1 MASVL
6 AVVAG
11 APAQA
16 ANTSSEVLVDTN
28 DDGVGDA
35 REFGGRDRYDTA
47 LRLAENFAAA
57 KGGLGNIP
65 VAFVASGGTLVDAVA
80 VSGLAGYQDAPV
92 LLTPTGSLH
101 GGVADFIEDYG
112 VDTVY
117 VLGGSAAVADSA
129 LEDIQALA
137 NEPTVTRIQGADRYA
152 TAAAIASNLG
162 GGAAWCG
169 GEDAAAILVNGGDAS
184 LVDAMMVGPIA
195 NRLQLP
201 VLMTAADE
209 LSSHTAEFI
218 EADDIEHVIIVGGAD
233 AVSEGIED
241 ALADAG
247 VDTVTRIAGDTPAAT
262 SVALA
267 ELAFDDCSDD
277 LEPVSDDT
285 VALVHR
291 DALPDGVA
299 AAPVLAGAFDAG
311 NLVPVLVV
319 GDTLPAAVRDYLAG
333 TAEEDADGNK
343 VNFNI
348 LAIGGTA
355 AVSSDVM
362 DAALAAAASA
372 PALTVQ
378 IGNGGSYDSN
388 DVPADDRVDV
398 NEDGKFDANDVPQ
411 AGDDQVTLYFSDDVI
426 SADLEAKI
434 RDVITLNGAPARLHA
449 TGTVALT
456 GESDACNPDYVTVR
470 FESPLKPGDTVA
482 VAAGL
487 KLGAKTDQRTVG
499 GASVTVPAL
508 IPDRTRPTVS
518 VIMIAGRNTA
528 EVTIPDGD
536 PTLSVAD
543 NADDVTLQS
552 ASDTKTVTINSAGHL
567 DFNENLVA
575 GDRVT
580 IASGAVVDA
589 AGNRSLQRSFTAIA
603 PHKSPRITSVLMSN
617 LKHSTQ
623 ASTTVPSGDTGY
635 TGTGDENT
643 ISITAKA
650 DGAAA
655 GAIGNGWLMVFDV
668 ASSWKADPDAAVDID
683 VWVNN
688 SDRQVSVRFNSGDAT
703 YGDLKAALEGN
714 SAFDA
719 MFEVGLPAVAA
730 TCSTALDMALALSTA
745 SRQQSATTT
754 GGMTQVAIE
763 VRFNGYIDTVTHDE
777 LLSDVLAATG
787 ERVRDKTSATP
798 ETLAAAITRVRAAT
812 TGLSLVNPTTVTGP
826 TNMVRYEAITSNPA
840 MLPQV
845 RDLVSTQA
853 GRKSRDADANAVPPV
868 SAITAVAEVAAGYAD
883 DDADTANVDESKNG
897 ASQVRIGRSSN
908 VMVPPTPIPSS

>member
-28 DDGVGDA
+28 DDGIGDA

-218 EADDIEHVIIVGGAD
+218 EADNIEHVIIVGGAD
-233 AVSEGIED
+233 AVSEDIED

-247 VDTVTRIAGDTPAAT
+247 VDTVERIAGDTPAGT

-277 LEPVSDDT
+277 LEPVSDDL

-333 TAEEDADGNK
+333 TAEEDAAGNK
-343 VNFNI
+343 VNFRI

-378 IGNGGSYDSN
+378 IGNGGSDA
-388 DVPADDRVDV
+388 DKEGPDDRRDV
-398 NEDGKFDANDVPQ
+398 NEDGKLDANDMPQ
-411 AGDDQVTLYFSDDVI
+411 AGDEKVTLYFSDNVIGTATDVVQ
-426 SADLEAKI
+426 LTAKI
-434 RDVITLNGAPARLHA
+434 RDVLELNGAPARLTTDTGKTAVAHA
-449 TGTVALT
+449 G
-456 GESDACNPDYVTVR
+456 SDDDCNPDSVTIT
-470 FESPLKPGDTVA
+470 FESPLKPGDTVSI
-482 VAAGL
+482 AAGL
-487 KLGAKTDQRTVG
+487 KLGAKEDQRTVG

-508 IPDRTRPTVS
+508 VPDRTRPTVS
-518 VIMIAGRNTA
+518 VIMIAGRTTA
-528 EVTIPDGD
+528 EVTVSEGD
-536 PTLSVAD
+536 PVLDT
-543 NADDVTLQS
+543 NTDVTLQNATANDS
-552 ASDTKTVTINSAGHL
+552 KVVVVGSDGHL
-567 DFNENLVA
+567 DFFAVDNDGNVTNNPADLAA

-623 ASTTVPSGDTGY
+623 ASTTVPTDITGSTDTG
-635 TGTGDENT
+635 DA
-643 ISITAKA
+643 ISISAKA

-655 GAIGNGWLMVFDV
+655 GAVGNGWLMVFDV

-730 TCSTALDMALALSTA
+730 TCSTALDMALGLDATD
-745 SRQQSATTT
+745 RQEQAEATT
-754 GGMTQVAIE
+754 GGRTQVAIE
-763 VRFNGYIDTVTHDE
+763 VRFNGYVETIDASE
-777 LLSDVLAATG
+777 LLDDILADTAKRGSVTLTAVATDLG
-787 ERVRDKTSATP
+787 LGSALDK
-798 ETLAAAITRVRAAT
+798 LDT
-812 TGLSLVNPTTVTGP
+812 TAPTTTH
-826 TNMVRYEAITSNPA
+826 RFEALTTNPA

-845 RDLVSTQA
+845 RDLVTTEA
-853 GRKSRDADANAVPPV
+853 GIGTDPL
-868 SAITAVAEVAAGYAD
+868 AVATGYATD
-883 DDADTANVDESKNG
+883 DTDTANVDESKNG
-897 ASQVRIGRSSN
+897 ASQVRIGRSSS
-908 VMVPPTPIPSS
+908 VMVPPIPSS